1 MSMAVYVYSITA
13 KDHPLR
19 LDGLTAVGGSGQE
32 LRTVTNA
39 ELSAVVSEAPEDL
52 RPRRRDVLAHQEVQE
67 RLMADGA
74 VLPLRFGF
82 TAPDDEA
89 VKAVLE
95 DRAAEYREQLK
106 NLQGCAEYHLKVAW
120 DEDSLLRRILEEN
133 DEIRGLNEE
142 IRGGAA
148 SPDMP
153 LMLGE
158 LIANEVQTRQQA
170 LGAGIVEALRPFA
183 RDDVAT
189 ASAGQDFLSVSFLVD
204 DSKEEM
210 FLATQLSL
218 ANQVGEECD
227 FRLLGPLPPYSFV

>member
-1 MSMAVYVYSITA
+1 MTMAVYVYSITS
-13 KDHPLR
+13 KDHPAR
-19 LDGLTAVGGSGQE
+19 LDGLTPVGGSDQP
-32 LRTVTNA
+32 LRTVTSA
-39 ELSAVVSEAPEDL
+39 DLSAVVSESPEDL
-52 RPRRRDVLAHQEVQE
+52 RPRRKDVLAHQAVQE

-82 TAPDDEA
+82 TAPDDDA
-89 VKAVLE
+89 VRAVLE
-95 DRAAEYREQLK
+95 DRAVEYQEKLK
-106 NLQGCAEYHLKVAW
+106 NLEGCAEYHLKVSW
-120 DEDSLLRRILEEN
+120 DEDSLLRRILDEN
-133 DEIRGLNEE
+133 DEARRLNEQ
-142 IRGGAA
+142 IRGGTA

-158 LIANEVQTRQQA
+158 LIANEAEARQQA
-170 LGAGIVEALRPFA
+170 LGAGIVEALRPFV
-183 RDDVAT
+183 RDDAAT
-189 ASAGQDFLSVSFLVD
+189 APAGQDFLSVSFLVD

>member
-1 MSMAVYVYSITA
+1 MAVYVYSITFR
-13 KDHPLR
+13 DHPMR
-19 LDGLTAVGGSGQE
+19 LDGLTPVGGSDDP
-32 LRTVTNA
+32 LRSVTSA
-39 ELSAVVSEAPEDL
+39 GLSAVVSDAPEDL
-52 RPRRRDVLAHQEVQE
+52 RPRRRDVLAHQAVQE

-82 TAPDDEA
+82 TAPDEDA
-89 VKAVLE
+89 VRGVLD
-95 DRAAEYREQLK
+95 DRAGEFQEQLK
-106 NLQGCAEYHLKVAW
+106 NLEGCAEYHLKVSW
-120 DEDSLLRRILEEN
+120 DEDSLLRRILDEN
-133 DEIRGLNEE
+133 DEARRLNEE
-142 IRGGAA
+142 IRAGSA
-148 SPDMP
+148 SPDTP

-158 LIANEVQTRQQA
+158 LMANEVQARQQA
-170 LGAGIVEALRPFA
+170 LGAGIIEALRPFA

-189 ASAGQDFLSVSFLVD
+189 APAGQDFLSVSFLVD

>member
-1 MSMAVYVYSITA
+1 MTMAVYVYSITS
-13 KDHPLR
+13 KDHPVR
-19 LDGLTAVGGSGQE
+19 LEGLKPVGGSAE
-32 LRTVTNA
+32 PLRTVTNGD
-39 ELSAVVSEAPEDL
+39 LSAVVSEAPPDL

-82 TAPDDEA
+82 TAPDEDA
-89 VKAVLE
+89 VRGVLE
-95 DRAAEYREQLK
+95 DRAEEFREQLK
-106 NLQGCAEYHLKVAW
+106 NLEGCAEYHLKVSW
-120 DEDSLLRRILEEN
+120 DEDSLLRRILDEN
-133 DEIRGLNEE
+133 DEARRLNEE
-142 IRGGAA
+142 IRGGSG

-158 LIANEVQTRQQA
+158 LISNEVQARQQA
-170 LGAGIVEALRPFA
+170 LGAGIVEALRPFV

-189 ASAGQDFLSVSFLVD
+189 AAGGQDFLSVSFLVD

>member
-1 MSMAVYVYSITA
+1 MTMAVYVYSITA

-19 LDGLTAVGGSGQE
+19 LDGLTAVGGSDRE

-82 TAPDDEA
+82 TAPDEEA

-95 DRAAEYREQLK
+95 DRAVEYREQLK
-106 NLQGCAEYHLKVAW
+106 NLQGCAEYHLKVSW
-120 DEDSLLRRILEEN
+120 DEDSLLRRVLEEN
-133 DEIRGLNEE
+133 DEARRLNEE

-148 SPDMP
+148 SPDIP

-158 LIANEVQTRQQA
+158 LLANEVQARQQA
-170 LGAGIVEALRPFA
+170 LGAGIVEALRPFV
-183 RDDVAT
+183 RDDVA
-189 ASAGQDFLSVSFLVD
+189 SAPGGQDFLSVSFLVD

>member
-1 MSMAVYVYSITA
+1 MTMAVYVYSITS
-13 KDHPLR
+13 KDHPMR
-19 LDGLTAVGGSGQE
+19 LDGLTAVGGSDE
-32 LRTVTNA
+32 PLRTVTTG

-82 TAPDDEA
+82 TAPDEEA
-89 VKAVLE
+89 VRGVLE
-95 DRAAEYREQLK
+95 DRAGEYREQLK
-106 NLQGCAEYHLKVAW
+106 NLEGCAEYHLKVSW

-133 DEIRGLNEE
+133 DEARRLNEE
-142 IRGGAA
+142 IRGGTA
-148 SPDMP
+148 SPDQP
-153 LMLGE
+153 LVLGE
-158 LIANEVQTRQQA
+158 LISSEVQARQQA

-183 RDDVAT
+183 RNDVAS
-189 ASAGQDFLSVSFLVD
+189 APAGQDFLSVSFLVD

-227 FRLLGPLPPYSFV
+227 FRLFGPLPPYSFV